1 MIIVI
6 IGLFLYVQVLTL
18 IIRNPLGTNGL
29 RRYFV
34 NDNHYPVARTNDYQK

>member
-6 IGLFLYVQVLTL
+6 IGLFLYVQVLRP
-18 IIRNPLGTNGL
+18 IIRNPMGANGF

-34 NDNHYPVARTNDYQK
+34 NDNHYPVEQTNDYQK